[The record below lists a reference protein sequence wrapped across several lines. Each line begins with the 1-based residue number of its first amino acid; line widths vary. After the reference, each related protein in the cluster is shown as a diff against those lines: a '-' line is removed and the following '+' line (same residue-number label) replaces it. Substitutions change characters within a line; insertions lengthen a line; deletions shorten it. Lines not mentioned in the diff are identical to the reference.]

1 MEQTVESI
9 KHAQESGCK
18 IIVAINKIDRA
29 SEKQLQKCK
38 NDLLQYGLIPEEM
51 GGEVQV
57 VPISALK
64 KINLDLLKE
73 EIWAQAEIMDLK
85 GDPKG
90 LVEGY
95 IIESTQDIYKGKIA
109 TVLIKRGT
117 LRKGSYLVAG
127 NTWCK
132 VKSLCDENLVNIN
145 QASLSQAVQ
154 VMGWKD
160 LPNAGDEVLEFEKEN
175 LAKNL
180 IELRLKIEA
189 LKKLKKE
196 REIIE
201 KKRKDYDDL
210 YQIKSQERREKGLR
224 FIHDCLYDKN
234 GEIINLN
241 KKEGADDKKQFQPK
255 IKHIIL
261 KTDVNGIFIFILS

>member
-9 KHAQESGCK
+9 KHAKESGCK
-18 IIVAINKIDRA
+18 VIVAINKIDKA

-64 KINLDLLKE
+64 KINLELLKE
-73 EIWAQAEIMDLK
+73 EIWAQAEIMELN

-95 IIESTQDIYKGKIA
+95 IIESTLDTHKGKIA

-132 VKSLCDENLVNIN
+132 VKSLYDENSMSID
-145 QASLSQAVQ
+145 QAGLSQAVQ

-160 LPNAGDEVLEFEKEN
+160 LPNAGDEVLEFAKEN

-189 LKKLKKE
+189 TNKLKKE

-201 KKRKDYDDL
+201 KRRKDYDDL

-224 FIHDCLYDKN
+224 FIHDSLYDKS
-234 GEIINLN
+234 GKIIKLN
-241 KKEGADDKKQFQPK
+241 ENEVNDDEKKFHPK
-255 IKHIIL
+255 TKHIIL
-261 KTDVNGIFIFILS
+261 KTDVNGIRVT